1 MDDVTNRPS
10 GTIREIRL
18 FAIISAISIGAI
30 AGLVIPWLRRRD
42 FPLWPWA
49 IAAVLLLLGVFAP
62 QSLRGFH
69 SFARRV
75 RDRVA
80 AIQSFVVL
88 TIVYF
93 LVIVPLGLL
102 LQLLQRLRRGRQGV
116 ATYRVPSVARPKS
129 SLEKPF

>member
-1 MDDVTNRPS
+1 MDDVTYRPP
-10 GTIREIRL
+10 GTIRELRL

-30 AGLVIPWLRRRD
+30 AGLVIPSLRRRD

-49 IAAVLLLLGVFAP
+49 IAGVLLLLGVFAP
-62 QSLRGFH
+62 QSLRGIH

-80 AIQSFVVL
+80 AIQSLIVL

-102 LQLLQRLRRGRQGV
+102 LQFSQRLRRGREGV